1 VTQPARDVPS
11 LGIIVTGGIGVLVVI
26 AFVAGVLLGRTGE
39 AEPGDRVG
47 IGRTDDGT
55 LVVFAARCEDER
67 VRAVEV
73 RTPGGPPAWRIESDK
88 GTIDRR
94 FVVGAEPPA
103 FFATR
108 VALDGPLPD
117 GVLEAEVTIDD
128 VVDARPFDPAALE
141 DGESFGVSCDDG
153 DLGLVPIVFVLG
165 AMGVIGAYLAMV
177 ARFVR
182 RP

>member
-1 VTQPARDVPS
+1 VPPARDVPS

-26 AFVAGVLLGRTGE
+26 AFVAGIVLGRTGE

-47 IGRTDDGT
+47 IGRVDEG

-73 RTPGGPPAWRIESDK
+73 RAPGGPALWRIESDK

-94 FVVGAEPPA
+94 FLVGGTPPA
-103 FFATR
+103 FFAT
-108 VALDGPLPD
+108 VVPLDGSLPS
-117 GVLEAEVTIDD
+117 GVLEAEVTVDD
-128 VVDARPFDPAALE
+128 VVDARQFDPAALE
-141 DGESFGVSCDDG
+141 EGERFGVSCDDSG
-153 DLGLVPIVFVLG
+153 LGLLPVVFVLG
-165 AMGVIGAYLAMV
+165 ALAVVAAYGAMV
-177 ARFVR
+177 ARYVR